1 MGTKLCV
8 DFLLFLFWKELW
20 RFKVKEFMCL
30 VEPKHINKNETES
43 KMENPTLGFREM
55 NHVFHSARIKIANE
69 K

>member
-1 MGTKLCV
+1 
-8 DFLLFLFWKELW
+8 
-20 RFKVKEFMCL
+20 MCL